1 MSDTSANANDNTN
14 ATAVPAEEFAKLFEK
29 NEKPAAKAKKARKA
43 PAHATLFEIKSKL
56 LQQQLAPDEK
66 NPRVSTLRVV
76 DHLMKH
82 VEEHSLLDETSL
94 VIRLDQHLKEL
105 LETTEQ
111 TETVPLAD
119 LQHHVHDTLLVS
131 NAPKI

>member
-1 MSDTSANANDNTN
+1 MSDTSANANTAAN
-14 ATAVPAEEFAKLFEK
+14 ATVPAEEFAKLFET
-29 NEKPAAKAKKARKA
+29 NEKPAPKAKRARKA
-43 PAHATLFEIKSKL
+43 PTHATLFEIKSEL
-56 LQQQLAPDEK
+56 LRQQLATDEQ

-82 VEEHSLLDETSL
+82 IEEHDLLDETSL

-105 LETTEQ
+105 LETSEQ

>member
-1 MSDTSANANDNTN
+1 MNDTSANATNT
-14 ATAVPAEEFAKLFEK
+14 TVPAEEFAKLFEK
-29 NEKPAAKAKKARKA
+29 NEKPAATAKKARKP
-43 PAHATLFEIKSKL
+43 PAHATLFEIKSEL
-56 LQQQLAPDEK
+56 LRQQLAPDEQ

-82 VEEHSLLDETSL
+82 IEDHGLLDETSL

-111 TETVPLAD
+111 TETVHLAD